1 MTKQQE
7 KQEVPGPIGMLITMM
22 IVNAVFG
29 FLAWAGYMFA
39 VKELTFLPAIGLLTG
54 LSLWAL
60 WILVSCVPITYF
72 ILLQYGVNAIATENA
87 MKKSSQE
94 IKDILTQFPPANETN
109 SVGFYPNKPRKDR
122 NDLDA

>member
-1 MTKQQE
+1 MTKQE
-7 KQEVPGPIGMLITMM
+7 KQQEVPGPLGVILTLVA
-22 IVNAVFG
+22 VNSVFG

-39 VKELTFLPAIGLLTG
+39 IKELTFLPAIGLLTG

-60 WILVSCVPITYF
+60 WMFITCVPLTYF
-72 ILLQYGVNAIATENA
+72 VILQYGVNAIATENA
-87 MKKSSQE
+87 MKKSRQE

-109 SVGFYPNKPRKDR
+109 SVGFYSNKPRKDR